1 MIKKSLNNLS
11 LDFINYTEAVE
22 EKFLKTW
29 KIVVVQTLLTIVI
42 ASGRTV
48 IVEVCK
54 YRNRTFKLLRCTGV
68 SQLTMKFKF
77 TTPTFFVS
85 HNRKFTTTLVKCNVS
100 QRRLIALMHIK
111 ILKYNDVT

>member
-1 MIKKSLNNLS
+1 MCSKDDKKRSNNLS

-54 YRNRTFKLLRCTGV
+54 YRNRTFKLLQCTGA

-77 TTPTFFVS
+77 TTPTFFCRTIEFR
-85 HNRKFTTTLVKCNVS
+85 N
-100 QRRLIALMHIK
+100 
-111 ILKYNDVT
+111 YNDASKM